1 MCSLYKEIIMK
12 NLEKYKGIIPAFYAC
27 YDDNGDVSPERTQ
40 KLAQYYLD
48 KGVKGLYVGGSSGEC
63 IYQNKEERKV
73 ILENVMEVVGNK
85 MTIIAHVAA
94 PSTRDSIELA
104 KHAANLG
111 VDALAAIPPIYF
123 TLPEYSIE
131 EYWTEMIQAA
141 NIDFIIYNI
150 PQTTGYALTSN
161 LLNKMLENEN
171 VIGVKN
177 SSMPVQDILTWKLNS
192 KKDIIVFNGP
202 DEQFVGG
209 RIMGADGGIGGT
221 YGVMPELFLAADKAI
236 QNSNISLATE
246 IQFVITNIIFEMV
259 KAKANIYAIM
269 KKVLEKDE
277 LQLGGVRSPLTN
289 VTDEDLVIVNKV
301 SNMITSAINKYC

>member
-1 MCSLYKEIIMK
+1 MK
-12 NLEKYKGIIPAFYAC
+12 SLEKYKGIIPAFYAC

-40 KLAQYYLD
+40 KLAQYYFD

-63 IYQNKEERKV
+63 IYQNIEERKI

-131 EYWTEMIQAA
+131 KYWTEMIQAA

-246 IQFVITNIIFEMV
+246 IQFAITNIIFEMV
-259 KAKANIYAIM
+259 KAKANLYAIM
-269 KKVLEKDE
+269 KKVLEKDG

-301 SNMITSAINKYC
+301 SKMITSSINKYC

>member
-1 MCSLYKEIIMK
+1 MK

-27 YDDNGDVSPERTQ
+27 YDDNGDISPERTQ

-63 IYQNKEERKV
+63 IYQNIEERKV

-246 IQFVITNIIFEMV
+246 IQFEITNIIFEMV

-269 KKVLEKDE
+269 KKVLEKDG

-289 VTDEDLVIVNKV
+289 VTDEDLVIVNKI
-301 SNMITSAINKYC
+301 SKMITSAINKYC

>member
-1 MCSLYKEIIMK
+1 MK

-27 YDDNGDVSPERTQ
+27 YDDNGDISPERTQ

-63 IYQNKEERKV
+63 IYQNIEERKV

-141 NIDFIIYNI
+141 KIDFIIYNI

-246 IQFVITNIIFEMV
+246 IQFEITNIIFEMV

-269 KKVLEKDE
+269 KKVLEKDG

-289 VTDEDLVIVNKV
+289 VTDEDLVIVNNV